1 VALVGALAFAQLAA
15 KFRMISA
22 IWDQDL
28 ADAIRYIS
36 QTARRAF
43 LMMWDGFDSTVI
55 ERFLRQHPPTLTT

>member
-1 VALVGALAFAQLAA
+1 VIDRLIANAEMRA
-15 KFRMISA
+15 MISA
-22 IWDQDL
+22 MWDQDL

-43 LMMWDGFDSTVI
+43 LNDVWDGFDSTVI